1 MFDFFVQTSGGC
13 PPVVCLSMSSGSDWR
28 WNICCGSLM
37 ASQLD
42 SGRSVY
48 TQGSPP
54 KKPNSSPTQGLPWP
68 LLARAFYL
76 WPLGGQKVQ
85 EERTPSPTLCVCCT
99 FPHDGM
105 WGWQSW
111 GPRGSREH
119 PCLCLDAQPD
129 RESVWQEGKGAKWGG
144 EKEAQG
150 EKSVILMGTFMA
162 LGEFGWQPDWP
173 VTNHSPADTSQMYDC
188 ELYCPKVKNDRCIFL
203 WSFTLQQAGF
213 KEMLVG
219 QVE

>member
-1 MFDFFVQTSGGC
+1 MLGVGITSQVSINMNTNFTICGRAVGLHYHWLMFDFFVQTSGGC

-76 WPLGGQKVQ
+76 WPLGGHKVQ
-85 EERTPSPTLCVCCT
+85 EERTLSPTLCVCCT

-105 WGWQSW
+105 WGWQSR

-119 PCLCLDAQPD
+119 PC
-129 RESVWQEGKGAKWGG
+129 
-144 EKEAQG
+144 
-150 EKSVILMGTFMA
+150 
-162 LGEFGWQPDWP
+162 
-173 VTNHSPADTSQMYDC
+173 
-188 ELYCPKVKNDRCIFL
+188 
-203 WSFTLQQAGF
+203 
-213 KEMLVG
+213 
-219 QVE
+219 